1 MGDLREMCEV
11 SLDVRFQDGVG
22 SGVAE
27 RRAVLIQKIHQLF
40 TQKPER

>member
-1 MGDLREMCEV
+1 MGDLREVGEV
-11 SLDVRFQDGVG
+11 SLNVWLQDGVG

-27 RRAVLIQKIHQLF
+27 GRTILIQQIHQLF